1 MKWCLWLCFIVALSV
16 SCRSSSVNL
25 IFSPADSLV
34 IYFKNEQQ
42 GKITRTVQ
50 TAEAHAIRRVIEF
63 IDGEKSPLYKCGY
76 DGKMY
81 FFKKG
86 EKMQEVDFK
95 MKDAACNHFA
105 FVLNG
110 QLMSTK
116 MSSEAVDFFDALEKG
131 LSAY

>member
-1 MKWCLWLCFIVALSV
+1 MRCIIFLFFTILVFS
-16 SCRSSSVNL
+16 SCRQSAISTA
-25 IFSPADSLV
+25 FSTADSLV